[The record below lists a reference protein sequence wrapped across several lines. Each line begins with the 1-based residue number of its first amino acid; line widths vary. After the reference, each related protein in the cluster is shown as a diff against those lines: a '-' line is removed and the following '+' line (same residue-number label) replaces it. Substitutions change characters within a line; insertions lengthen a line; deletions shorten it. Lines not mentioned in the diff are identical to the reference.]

1 MPNWC
6 NNELTIRHPDP
17 AMLEKALA
25 AWNKGQFLQT
35 LIPCPRPL
43 RETQSIGYAKTNN
56 PETLVMI
63 ERQEALEAINMKH
76 YGFKDWYD
84 WCIKNWGT
92 KWDIGYRDDHGEKA
106 EIEDGA
112 IQVVFDSAWS
122 PPVDAYNKL
131 VKMGFEIEAYYYEP
145 GFGFCGEY
153 RDGSDQ
159 TYKTSD
165 PPEHLDRIFGISE
178 NNEMWRAA

>member
-17 AMLEKALA
+17 AMLDKALA
-25 AWNKGQFLQT
+25 AWNKGEFLQT

-43 RETQSIGYAKTNN
+43 RETQSIGYAKTND

-63 ERQEALEAINMKH
+63 ERQQALEAINIKH
-76 YGFKDWYD
+76 YGVPSWYE
-84 WCIKNWGT
+84 WCVNNWGT

-106 EIEDGA
+106 QIIDDC
-112 IQVVFDSAWS
+112 ISVSFDSAWS
-122 PPVDAYNKL
+122 PPTDAYDKL
-131 VKMGFEIEAYYYEP
+131 VDMGFEIEAYYFEP

-153 RDGSDQ
+153 IAGCDE
-159 TYKTSD
+159 TFTTSD
-165 PPEHLDRIFGISE
+165 PPEHLDDMFCITE
-178 NNEMWRAA
+178 NRKLTEEA